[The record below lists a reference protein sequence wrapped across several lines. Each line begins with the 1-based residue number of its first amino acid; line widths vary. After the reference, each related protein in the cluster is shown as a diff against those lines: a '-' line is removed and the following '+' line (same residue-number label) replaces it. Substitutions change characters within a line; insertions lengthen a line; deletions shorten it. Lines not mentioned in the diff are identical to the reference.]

1 MDDLGRMNDL
11 GYIDRKLWKTIVFQ
25 YRVDEWRKNFHQWYR
40 EEVRKKPE
48 ERRGWNGR
56 IDVSETKTNK
66 EKNETSRQYPA

>member
-56 IDVSETKTNK
+56 IDVSKTKTNK
-66 EKNETSRQYPA
+66 EKNETSEQYPA

>member
-11 GYIDRKLWKTIVFQ
+11 GFIDRKLWKTIVFQ
-25 YRVDEWRKNFHQWYR
+25 YRVDEWRKNFYQWYR

-56 IDVSETKTNK
+56 IDVSKTKTNK
-66 EKNETSRQYPA
+66 EKNETSGQYPA